1 MANSLSI
8 FAATKAV
15 VSQESKSL
23 SNVPVSRGWWPLIRE
38 PFTGAWQRNKEERID
53 TLLQYPTLYACVS
66 RIATD
71 IGKMPFSLK
80 AKNSNGIWEVIESP
94 AFSPVLRKPNHYQT
108 AQQFREHW
116 SLSKKTQGNTYALKG
131 RDMRGVVI
139 GLFILD
145 PCRVMPLVSD
155 SGEVF
160 YQLYTD
166 NLNLLPDGETDL
178 IVPATE
184 IIHDRCICPFHPLI
198 GLPPIAAAY
207 WPALKNMRILR
218 SSSEFFANNAQPSGI
233 LSAPGAISDGT
244 ADRLRAYWNENFT
257 GTNAGKVAVVGDGLQ
272 FVSLASK
279 SVDSQMVEQLRY
291 SDEQICQPFGIPPFK
306 VGLGSIPAGLG
317 VDAINQLYY
326 DDALQADIQAMECLL
341 SEGLNTYPYK
351 VDLDES
357 VLMRM
362 DAGKKADYHKTLI
375 DGSIETIN
383 DARLAFNLAPL
394 NGGDIVYMQMQD
406 MPLDQ
411 VRNNTI
417 VRVSE
422 ETTQPV
428 VEPSDQQAASETA
441 PEDQTQKAMAE
452 VFFLKAIQAARAEAI
467 Q

>member
-15 VSQESKSL
+15 VSQEAKSL

-80 AKNSNGIWEVIESP
+80 AKNLNGIWEVIESP

-139 GLFILD
+139 GLYILD

-257 GTNAGKVAVVGDGLQ
+257 GANAGKVAVVGDGLQ

-383 DARLAFNLAPL
+383 DARMSFNLAPL
-394 NGGDIVYMQMQD
+394 AGGNTVYMQMQD

-411 VRNNTI
+411 VRNN
-417 VRVSE
+417 VLPS
-422 ETTQPV
+422 PV
-428 VEPSDQQAASETA
+428 ANPASEDADPVDQASTNQLVQQSTDKALVSLWKVA
-441 PEDQTQKAMAE
+441 PETLHA
-452 VFFLKAIQAARAEAI
+452 
-467 Q
+467 

>member
-8 FAATKAV
+8 FATVKAAATTG
-15 VSQESKSL
+15 EKSL
-23 SNVPVSRGWWPLIRE
+23 SNVPVSRGWWPMIRE

-139 GLFILD
+139 GLYILD

-257 GTNAGKVAVVGDGLQ
+257 GANAGKVAVVGDGLQ

-362 DAGKKADYHKTLI
+362 DAGKKAEYHKTLI

-383 DARLAFNLAPL
+383 DARMSFNLAPL
-394 NGGDIVYMQMQD
+394 AGGNTVYMQMQD

-411 VRNNTI
+411 VRNN
-417 VRVSE
+417 VLPS
-422 ETTQPV
+422 PV
-428 VEPSDQQAASETA
+428 TNPASEDVDPVDQASTNQLVQQSTDKALVSLWKVA
-441 PEDQTQKAMAE
+441 PETLHA
-452 VFFLKAIQAARAEAI
+452 
-467 Q
+467 

>member
-15 VSQESKSL
+15 VSQEAKSL

-139 GLFILD
+139 GLYILD

-257 GTNAGKVAVVGDGLQ
+257 GANAGKVAVVGDGLQ

-383 DARLAFNLAPL
+383 DARMSFNLAPL
-394 NGGDIVYMQMQD
+394 AGGNTVYMQMQD

-411 VRNNTI
+411 VRNN
-417 VRVSE
+417 VLPS
-422 ETTQPV
+422 PV
-428 VEPSDQQAASETA
+428 ANPASEDADPVDQASTNQLVQQSTDKALVSLWKVA
-441 PEDQTQKAMAE
+441 PETLHA
-452 VFFLKAIQAARAEAI
+452 
-467 Q
+467 

>member
-1 MANSLSI
+1 MRLFGFEI
-8 FAATKAV
+8 TRQQKA
-15 VSQESKSL
+15 L

-38 PFTGAWQRNKEERID
+38 PFTGAWQRNKEERLD
-53 TLLQYPTLYACVS
+53 SLLQYPTLYACVS
-66 RIATD
+66 RVATD
-71 IGKMPFSLK
+71 IGKLPFSLK
-80 AKNSNGIWEVIESP
+80 SKNSNGIWEVVEN
-94 AFSPVLRKPNHYQT
+94 AAYSPVLRRPNHYQT
-108 AQQFREHW
+108 AQQFREYW
-116 SLSKKTQGNTYALKG
+116 ALSKLSQGNTYALKA
-131 RDMRGVVI
+131 RDSRNVVI
-139 GLFILD
+139 GLYILD

-166 NLNLLPDGETDL
+166 NLNLLPEDDGQL
-178 IVPATE
+178 IVPASE

-198 GLPPIAAAY
+198 GLPPIAAAH
-207 WPALKNMRILR
+207 WPALKNMRILK
-218 SSSEFFANNAQPSGI
+218 SSAEFFANNAQPSGI

-244 ADRLRAYWNENFT
+244 ADRLKTYWNENFT
-257 GTNAGKVAVVGDGLQ
+257 GSNAGKVAVVGDGLQ

-306 VGLGSIPAGLG
+306 VGLGTIPSGLG

-326 DDALQADIQAMECLL
+326 DDALQSHIQAMETLIT
-341 SEGLNTYPYK
+341 EGLNATPYK
-351 VDLDES
+351 VDMDES

-362 DAGKKADYHKTLI
+362 DAGKKAEYHRTLI

-383 DARLAFNLAPL
+383 DARCDFNLPPL
-394 NGGDIVYMQMQD
+394 AGGDTVYMQMQD

-411 VRNNTI
+411 VRQNTI

-422 ETTQPV
+422 ETVPV
-428 VEPSDQQAASETA
+428 EEPVTE
-441 PEDQTQKAMAE
+441 PEEAGADEQTQKALTE
-452 VFFLKAIQAARAEAI
+452 LFFLKAVQAARTEAI

>member
-8 FAATKAV
+8 FATVKAAATTG
-15 VSQESKSL
+15 EKSL

-139 GLFILD
+139 GLYILD

-257 GTNAGKVAVVGDGLQ
+257 GANAGKVAVVGDGLQ

-362 DAGKKADYHKTLI
+362 DAGKKAEYHKTLI

-422 ETTQPV
+422 ETAPADKSEAAETPD
-428 VEPSDQQAASETA
+428 EPTDEEIQ
-441 PEDQTQKAMAE
+441 DKAMALALLLE
-452 VFFLKAIQAARAEAI
+452 KELNSAEPA
-467 Q
+467 